1 MWQLSCVLAMAMCAW
16 PTVVSAQGRV
26 PAPAASPASATDR
39 PSAPDPHEAATSTR
53 SAAETSDPSTA
64 VPQGPSPTAL
74 PTATTWTRW
83 SRATG
88 DWNGLRRTLETR
100 GVDVGLTVTA
110 DLSRTRSSRVAAA
123 SVGRALIDTSTTLD
137 LETLW
142 GFTGTTLFV
151 QHLARVG
158 ASGAERAGDHQG
170 FSNIDAPPF
179 ARAGEIW
186 IEQSIV
192 SDRLRVKAGRLD
204 ANDEFAAV
212 DAAGAFLNSSMGY
225 SPTIL
230 LLPTYPDPRLGAVV
244 AADPLPVLS
253 VKAGV
258 YDGTTPDCDV
268 FETPDEDLFVIAEVA
283 TAWTLG
289 ASGRPGRAAVGVW
302 RHTGTLRRLDGE
314 GTMRGTQSPFVTLE
328 QTLWQAGD
336 HDAAPRARAF
346 AQYGSASGLASEI
359 ERHVGGGVVFEG
371 FQASRP
377 SDAFGLAVTSIRLS
391 SRAVDAEEN
400 GTETALAAFYR
411 HRLTPWL
418 AVQPDLQYVVHAEG
432 RVPRH
437 SALLLTV
444 RLQVVF

>member
-1 MWQLSCVLAMAMCAW
+1 MLRLSFTIALAVFVCPGASLAQEILLAAA
-16 PTVVSAQGRV
+16 PSPAANRRPSPDSA
-26 PAPAASPASATDR
+26 APASPADTASSESEDTPTPT
-39 PSAPDPHEAATSTR
+39 PSSTTLSSPAPRANGW
-53 SAAETSDPSTA
+53 PS
-64 VPQGPSPTAL
+64 
-74 PTATTWTRW
+74 W

-88 DWNGLRRTLETR
+88 DWNGLRRSLETR
-100 GVDVGLTVTA
+100 GVEVGVTVTS
-110 DLSRTRSSRVAAA
+110 DVSHTRSSRLGVAAL
-123 SVGRALIDTSTTLD
+123 GRALIDTSTAFD
-137 LETLW
+137 LETLL
-142 GFTGTTLFV
+142 GLPGTTVFV

-158 ASGAERAGDHQG
+158 NDGNQCSGDHQG

-179 ARAGEIW
+179 AHAGELW

-192 SDRLRVKAGRLD
+192 PDRLRVKAGRID
-204 ANDEFAAV
+204 ANTEFAAV

-230 LLPTYPDPRLGAVV
+230 LLPTYPDPRLGAIV

-258 YDGTTPDCDV
+258 YDGTSPDCDV
-268 FETPDEDLFVIAEVA
+268 FETPDEDLFLIAEVA

-314 GTMRGTQSPFVTLE
+314 GTMRGTQSPFVTVE

-336 HDAAPRARAF
+336 DDDAPRARAF

-371 FQASRP
+371 FQRSRP
-377 SDAFGLAVTSIRLS
+377 SDALGLAVTSIRLS
-391 SRAVDAEEN
+391 SRAVDAEED
-400 GTETALAAFYR
+400 GTETALAGFYR
-411 HRLTPWL
+411 HQLTPWL
-418 AVQPDLQYVVHAEG
+418 AVQPDLQWVVHAEG
-432 RVPRH
+432 RIPRH
-437 SALLLTV
+437 SALLATV